1 MKIREIIP
9 SPIPKGLNPPA
20 QGRPIQRGLPWVA
33 ALEKINP
40 ERGCISLL
48 FPGSA
53 QPANMQPANMQPT
66 HMQPAHMRAIPML
79 FHLAS
84 PLLFPLC
91 RGPSKPD
98 RRPFPTRASHILA
111 APKGRNITAQGKA
124 SLRASPWEKRVL
136 LSSPVR
142 AAERSQRF
150 PDSLAPRSGDGR
162 ARLCRAVT
170 SFGAG
175 KRAHLGTA
183 PMQACGSLAP
193 RSGERVRERGSF
205 LPTGAVPRRA
215 SWGLGQR
222 NVTARQ
228 SLARP
233 LFSKFHMNTRY
244 TILIERGPK
253 NFSSYAPDFPGCVA
267 AAATEQETLALMK
280 EALEMHIEDMRER
293 GEPIPQPST
302 MREIE
307 IAA

>member
-150 PDSLAPRSGDGR
+150 PDSLAPRSG
-162 ARLCRAVT
+162 
-170 SFGAG
+170 
-175 KRAHLGTA
+175 
-183 PMQACGSLAP
+183 
-193 RSGERVRERGSF
+193 ERVRERGSF